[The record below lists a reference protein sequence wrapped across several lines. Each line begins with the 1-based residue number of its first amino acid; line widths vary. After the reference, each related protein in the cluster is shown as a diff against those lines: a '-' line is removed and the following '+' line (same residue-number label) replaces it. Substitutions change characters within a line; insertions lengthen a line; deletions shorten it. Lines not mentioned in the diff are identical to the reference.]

1 MTKSGFIVPL
11 WFFLASGCALYDGLE
26 MTSEQQPVAAPVAE
40 NETTAAVELIGP
52 APPPETSVP
61 RNFSKE
67 DIRAMQLRLRDLGF
81 NPGPVDGAP
90 GAKTKAAF
98 TRFQIGCSKIK
109 PFMENSFEAPSRQ
122 ETETIQARLRDAGFN
137 PGRVDGIFGNRTRSV
152 LAHLKAGCPMAT
164 DFAEMLE
171 RQIGATDKRATA
183 SRTLENKSTK
193 LQPATTAEHS
203 DATKQTAAPAI
214 SARPQEDIRILQ
226 VRLRDAGF
234 DPGPFD
240 GVMGPKTKA
249 ALHQYQVMQ
258 RENNGKVPVI
268 SGISHY

>member
-1 MTKSGFIVPL
+1 
-11 WFFLASGCALYDGLE
+11 

-40 NETTAAVELIGP
+40 NETTAAVELIQP
-52 APPPETSVP
+52 ALPETSVP

-81 NPGPVDGAP
+81 DPGPVDGVP

-98 TRFQIGCSKIK
+98 ARFQIGCSKIK

-137 PGRVDGIFGNRTRSV
+137 LGRVDGIFGNRTRSV
-152 LAHLKAGCPMAT
+152 LAHLKAGCPLAT
-164 DFAEMLE
+164 DFAEMLD
-171 RQIGATDKRATA
+171 RQLGATDKRATA
-183 SRTLENKSTK
+183 SQTLENKSAK
-193 LQPATTAEHS
+193 LQPATPAEHS
-203 DATKQTAAPAI
+203 DATRQTAAPAV
-214 SARPQEDIRILQ
+214 SARPQDDIRILQ

-240 GVMGPKTKA
+240 GVMGPKTREA
-249 ALHQYQVMQ
+249 WAQYKVTQ
-258 RENNGKVPVI
+258 RENNAKVPVI
-268 SGISHY
+268 TGISHY

>member
-81 NPGPVDGAP
+81 DPGPVDGAP

-183 SRTLENKSTK
+183 SRTLENKST
-193 LQPATTAEHS
+193 
-203 DATKQTAAPAI
+203 QTAAPAV